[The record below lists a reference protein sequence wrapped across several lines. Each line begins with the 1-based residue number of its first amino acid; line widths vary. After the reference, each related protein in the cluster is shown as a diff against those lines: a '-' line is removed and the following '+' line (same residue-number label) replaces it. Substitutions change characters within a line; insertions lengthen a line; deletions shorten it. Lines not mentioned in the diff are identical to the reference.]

1 MKNIMIEF
9 LIRLKRFIIHRK
21 FKLFTYQIIKDLE
34 KNEKILKELDFDIE
48 FIRSTLASNNLNYN
62 DPKLSWHYHLFSA
75 ISKNK
80 KKLKILE
87 IGTHL
92 GKFTNFLSKIFEN
105 SEIHSVDLPHND
117 DLFIN
122 SYFRNDLEYKKKFLK
137 DRAINLKRDNISFYE
152 MNSVNLINVFTS
164 ETFDIIWLDGD
175 HSQQQVSI
183 DTFSAYLLLKKGGL
197 LICDDIMFQKNGKN
211 RFKEADGF
219 KSIHYLSKI
228 KNLKT
233 DYLVKRMHFSNAYYK
248 KYISLTVKA

>member
-1 MKNIMIEF
+1 MIEF

-122 SYFRNDLEYKKKFLK
+122 SYFRNDRSDIWMY
-137 DRAINLKRDNISFYE
+137 KRD
-152 MNSVNLINVFTS
+152 
-164 ETFDIIWLDGD
+164 
-175 HSQQQVSI
+175 
-183 DTFSAYLLLKKGGL
+183 
-197 LICDDIMFQKNGKN
+197 
-211 RFKEADGF
+211 
-219 KSIHYLSKI
+219 
-228 KNLKT
+228 
-233 DYLVKRMHFSNAYYK
+233 
-248 KYISLTVKA
+248 SLQL